1 MADVLPLVDT
11 HCHLDLDVFDA
22 DRESVLERAAAAGV
36 SRILVPALNR
46 SSALRVIALAEAQPH
61 VFAAVGYH
69 PTEIHETTSADI
81 ANLGE
86 LATRSKVLA
95 IGEIGLDYFWVKDE
109 SERRAQRQA
118 LLAHL
123 VLAQRTERPVVL
135 HLREEND
142 AESGSC
148 SQDMLHILEDWTA
161 DLRSDNGTLAQR
173 PGVLHSFCG
182 SVDLALRAISL
193 GFCIGVTGPL
203 TFRNAENR
211 TRVVRA
217 LPLDRL
223 LVETDAPF
231 LAPVP
236 HRGRRNEPAF
246 VSHIADKIAQIQS
259 RTVREVA
266 ITTSANAARLF
277 GWGASV

>member
-1 MADVLPLVDT
+1 MAEVLPLVDT
-11 HCHLDLDVFDA
+11 HCHLDLDAFEA
-22 DRESVLERAAAAGV
+22 DREAVLERAMAAGV

-46 SSALRVIALAEAQPH
+46 PSALRVTALADAQPT

-81 ANLGE
+81 AALGE
-86 LATRSKVLA
+86 LTTRPKVVA
-95 IGEIGLDYFWVKDE
+95 IGEIGLDYFWVKDD
-109 SERRAQRQA
+109 SERQAQRQA

-123 VLAQRTERPVVL
+123 DLARRTGRPVVL
-135 HLREEND
+135 HLREEDD

-148 SQDMLHILEDWTA
+148 SRDMLDILEDWIA
-161 DLRSDNGTLAQR
+161 DLRSVRGTLAQH
-173 PGVLHSFCG
+173 PGVLHSFSG
-182 SVDLALRAISL
+182 SLDLALRAIGL

-203 TFRNAENR
+203 TFPNAENR
-211 TRVVRA
+211 RRVVRA
-217 LPLDRL
+217 LPLGRL

-246 VSHIADKIAQIQS
+246 VAHIADKIAQIQS

-277 GWGASV
+277 GWGVSA